1 MSGKRGSLN
10 RRTRRVEL
18 VDTNE
23 SENAL
28 VASDAR
34 KTQAPKVRDRAEVEQ
49 AVSERAVQQEAEQT
63 IAAEAR
69 EQATSAEPPESG
81 AAHH

>member
-1 MSGKRGSLN
+1 MASEEVSVDSHG
-10 RRTRRVEL
+10 EFEQ

-23 SENAL
+23 PENAL

-34 KTQAPKVRDRAEVEQ
+34 KTQAPRVRDRAEVEQ

-63 IAAEAR
+63 MAAEAR
-69 EQATSAEPPESG
+69 EQATSAKPPESG
-81 AAHH
+81 RAHH